1 MRNYTTGCELGDR
14 AAVRLSLEPAELL
27 PANDEKPSPDED
39 AIPAHP
45 LGVKPAGNG
54 LTASWDI
61 RPAMGGFALLPDELI
76 LILLESFDASTLR
89 CLGAACRA
97 LYAFTRA
104 EELWKAL
111 FIRALPSEFSWHGD
125 WHSTYLNLPP
135 SKVASPDCSQ
145 LFSDTLHRPFQCSH
159 LPLPMYSSIPAR
171 NQIPRLDNLTQAE
184 FDESWA
190 DRPFILTQPVKEWPA
205 FKSWSVECILDKH
218 AETLFRAEAVDW
230 PFKTYVDYM
239 HNNSDESPLYLFDK
253 NFVSKMGLSDGGEN
267 KDEGGVVFWPPSCFG
282 ADLFAVLGSQ
292 RPDKEWLIIG
302 PARSGSTFHK
312 DPNATSAWN
321 AVLRGSKYWI
331 MFPGSASL
339 PPPPGVYVSA
349 DQSEVT
355 SPLSIAEWLL
365 NFHEEARNTSG
376 CLEGICG
383 EGEVLH
389 VPSGWWHL
397 VVNLSESVAITQN
410 FVPRRHLRSA
420 LDFMKHKADQV
431 SGFRKDIADPYGLFV
446 QRMKET
452 YPDMLEEALL
462 EIEAKKKRKW
472 AEVVK
477 SSNVSTDGGFSFG
490 FGDESDAEVP

>member
-1 MRNYTTGCELGDR
+1 MKSRRNYTTGCGFSDKAEW
-14 AAVRLSLEPAELL
+14 LEKSK
-27 PANDEKPSPDED
+27 DEEDD
-39 AIPAHP
+39 AIPVHP
-45 LGVKPAGNG
+45 LGVKPSGNG
-54 LTASWDI
+54 LTASGDI

-76 LILLESFDASTLR
+76 LILLESFDAATLR
-89 CLGAACRA
+89 RLGSACKA

-111 FIRALPSEFSWHGD
+111 FIKEPQSKFSWQGD

-135 SKVASPDCSQ
+135 SEVASPNCSQ
-145 LFSDTLHRPFQCSH
+145 LFSDTLHRPFQCAH
-159 LPLPMYSSIPAR
+159 LSLSTYTAIPAR
-171 NQIPRLDNLTQAE
+171 NQIPRLANLSQVE

-190 DRPFILTQPVKEWPA
+190 DRPFILTQPVKEWPV
-205 FKSWSVECILDKH
+205 FQSWSVQYILDKY
-218 AETLFRAEAVDW
+218 ADTLFRAEAVDW
-230 PFKTYVDYM
+230 PFRTYADYM
-239 HNNSDESPLYLFDK
+239 NNNSDESPLYLFDK
-253 NFVSKMGLSDGGEN
+253 NFVSKMGLRGG
-267 KDEGGVVFWPPSCFG
+267 DDAAFWPPSCFG
-282 ADLFAVLGSQ
+282 DDLFAVLGCQ

-365 NFHEEARNTSG
+365 NFHEEARNMTG
-376 CLEGICG
+376 CLEGVCG

-410 FVPRRHLRSA
+410 FVPRKHLRST
-420 LDFMKHKADQV
+420 LDFMKNKPDQV
-431 SGFRKDIADPYGLFV
+431 SGFRKDIVDPYGLFV
-446 QRMKET
+446 QKMKEA
-452 YPDMLEEALL
+452 YPDMLEQALQ
-462 EIEAKKKRKW
+462 EMEAKKKRKW
-472 AEVVK
+472 DEVVK
-477 SSNVSTDGGFSFG
+477 VSDSPTDDPNVGGFSFG
-490 FGDESDAEVP
+490 FGDDSDAEVP